1 MTKRMIIRAKA
12 FNSFLRYLWCMG
24 FSTKF
29 DHELYTQC
37 REQLRIIRQHGG
49 ELFDEEIGLIR
60 TQLRVRLSRP
70 KARKV
75 KEF

>member
-12 FNSFLRYLWCMG
+12 FNRFLKYMWCMG

-29 DHELYTQC
+29 DYELYTLC
-37 REQLRIIRQHGG
+37 REQLRIVKQHGG

-60 TQLRVRLSRP
+60 TQLRVRLYASQKRG
-70 KARKV
+70 V
-75 KEF
+75 